1 MKGGTFFEI
10 KKLLVERFK
19 WNMFYTHSEGNFI
32 IKLKNFN
39 TED

>member
-19 WNMFYTHSEGNFI
+19 WNMFYTHSKEI
-32 IKLKNFN
+32 LS
-39 TED
+39 